1 MNNTFNFNR
10 FGKVISADSRKYYR
24 NFGITVAILS
34 SLTLVLWLLTLVFSF
49 TMPTFVRWGMI
60 YLAVVL
66 ACIMVPA
73 KAFGD
78 INLKREG
85 IRFAMMPASNLEK
98 FLSYAFFCLLTPVVV
113 FLLSWGLDS
122 LLTALPFGG
131 FTHYIKSFGLMESVQ
146 NFAMEMGELTEA
158 DMVGDDYEAFQ
169 SFSGKFDSSYLFS
182 HIVRIIFTVGIFM
195 FGNLLFKT
203 HKTAKTLACMI
214 GISYVITMLMQS
226 FFLSRGIYPWQHEV
240 NTASMD
246 LESLTNYTSRAML
259 LGNIFRSLL
268 AVALYVGL
276 FFKLKTQKY

>member
-10 FGKVISADSRKYYR
+10 FGKVISADGRKYYR

-60 YLAVVL
+60 YLAVAL

-131 FTHYIKSFGLMESVQ
+131 YSHYIKSFGIMESVQ
-146 NFAMEMGELTEA
+146 NFAMEMGEMTEA

-169 SFSGKFDSSYLFS
+169 AFSGKFDSGYLFS
-182 HIVRIIFTVGIFM
+182 HIVRIVFTVGLFM

-226 FFLSRGIYPWQHEV
+226 FFLSRGIYPWQQEV

-246 LESLTNYTSRAML
+246 MESLTNYTSHAML
-259 LGNIFRSLL
+259 LGIIFRSLL

>member
-1 MNNTFNFNR
+1 
-10 FGKVISADSRKYYR
+10 
-24 NFGITVAILS
+24 
-34 SLTLVLWLLTLVFSF
+34 
-49 TMPTFVRWGMI
+49 MI
-60 YLAVVL
+60 YLAVAL

-146 NFAMEMGELTEA
+146 NFAMEMGEMTEA

-182 HIVRIIFTVGIFM
+182 HIERIIFTVGLFM

-214 GISYVITMLMQS
+214 GISYVITLLMQS
-226 FFLSRGIYPWQHEV
+226 FFLSRGIYPWQQEV

-246 LESLTNYTSRAML
+246 MESLTNYTSRTML

>member
-146 NFAMEMGELTEA
+146 NYAMEMGELTEA

-226 FFLSRGIYPWQHEV
+226 FFLSRGIYPWQQEV

-246 LESLTNYTSRAML
+246 MESLTNYTSHAML
-259 LGNIFRSLL
+259 LGIIFRSLL

>member
-10 FGKVISADSRKYYR
+10 FGKVISADGRKYYR

-146 NFAMEMGELTEA
+146 NFAMEMGEMTEA

-226 FFLSRGIYPWQHEV
+226 FFLSRGIYPWQQEA

-246 LESLTNYTSRAML
+246 LESLTNYTSRTML

>member
-10 FGKVISADSRKYYR
+10 FGKVLAADGRKYYR
-24 NFGITVAILS
+24 NFSITVAILS

-78 INLKREG
+78 INLQREG

-113 FLLSWGLDS
+113 FFLSWGLDS

-146 NFAMEMGELTEA
+146 NFAMEMGEMTEA

-169 SFSGKFDSSYLFS
+169 AFSGKFDSGYLFS
-182 HIVRIIFTVGIFM
+182 HIVRIVFTVGLFM

-226 FFLSRGIYPWQHEV
+226 FFLSRGIYPWQQEV

-246 LESLTNYTSRAML
+246 MESLTNYTSHAML
-259 LGNIFRSLL
+259 LGIIFRSLL

>member
-10 FGKVISADSRKYYR
+10 FGKVISADGRKYYR

>member
-10 FGKVISADSRKYYR
+10 FGKVLAADGRKYYR
-24 NFGITVAILS
+24 NFGITLAVLCG
-34 SLTLVLWLLTLVFSF
+34 LTLVLWLLTLVFSF

-78 INLKREG
+78 INLQREG

-131 FTHYIKSFGLMESVQ
+131 FTHYIKSFGPMESVQ

-182 HIVRIIFTVGIFM
+182 HIVSIVFTVGLFM

-214 GISYVITMLMQS
+214 GISYVITLLMQS
-226 FFLSRGIYPWQHEV
+226 FFLSRGIYPWQQEV

-246 LESLTNYTSRAML
+246 MESLTNYTSHAML
-259 LGNIFRSLL
+259 LGIIFRSLL